1 MEVIENLQKAYKKP
15 TEGIVY
21 IGEPSKSYHL

>member
-1 MEVIENLQKAYKKP
+1 MEAIENLQKAYERL
-15 TEGIVY
+15 TEGLEY